1 MEDSG
6 VSFRYNFESR
16 ELKESSVRLIVLMVE
31 VEQPEGIS
39 ARKLILETARHNVI
53 TAYSGKVAVDLLRRF
68 PNVDLAIVHTEL
80 ESTSFTETVRQLKI
94 TRPDL
99 PIVAITPVVD
109 RQLPGVDYM
118 VSSHDPQVLLRLLA
132 DRFEAATSDGD

>member
-1 MEDSG
+1 
-6 VSFRYNFESR
+6 
-16 ELKESSVRLIVLMVE
+16 VRLIVLMVE

-53 TAYSGKVAVDLLRRF
+53 TAYSGKAAVVLLRRF
-68 PNVDLAIVHTEL
+68 PSVDLAIVHTEL

-109 RQLPGVDYM
+109 RQLQGVDYV
-118 VSSHDPQVLLRLLA
+118 VSSHDPQVLLQLLA

>member
-1 MEDSG
+1 M
-6 VSFRYNFESR
+6 
-16 ELKESSVRLIVLMVE
+16 RLIVLMVE

-53 TAYSGKVAVDLLRRF
+53 TAYSGKGAVDLLRRF

-80 ESTSFTETVRQLKI
+80 EGTSFSETVRQLKA

-99 PIVAITPVVD
+99 PIVAITPDEGRRRV
-109 RQLPGVDYM
+109 QGVDYM
-118 VSSHDPQVLLRLLA
+118 LSSHDPQELLRLLA
-132 DRFEAATSDGD
+132 ERFEAATSDDA